1 MRMERQVIRFAAAS
15 RACVSL
21 LAALSAWLVPPYDT
35 SSQLLAGGG
44 DGSGGAS
51 LAAAFG
57 NWDGVYFAHIARA
70 GYEYEHFH
78 AFFPLYPA
86 LVRLVR

>member
-1 MRMERQVIRFAAAS
+1 MTTMEWQVVRFAAAS
-15 RACVSL
+15 RASVSL
-21 LAALSAWLVPPYDT
+21 LAALSAWLVRPYDT

-44 DGSGGAS
+44 AGGAS

-57 NWDGVYFAHIARA
+57 SWDGVYFAHIARA

-78 AFFPLYPA
+78 AFFPLYPVLA
-86 LVRLVR
+86 RLVR

>member
-1 MRMERQVIRFAAAS
+1 MERQVVRFAAAS
-15 RACVSL
+15 RAGVSL
-21 LAALSAWLVPPYDT
+21 LAALSAWLVTPYDT
-35 SSQLLAGGG
+35 SSQLLASGGG
-44 DGSGGAS
+44 GEHGGAS

-57 NWDGVYFAHIARA
+57 TWDGVYFAHIARS

-86 LVRLVR
+86 LIRLVR